1 MDELA
6 LAGTKG
12 DAAAAAAASGPFVR
26 DDRDQWSSVA
36 ALPTPIMV
44 AVPLPGFRIR
54 DMLALRPGSIVASAW
69 RGDREVPLSA
79 GHVEFAWVEFEV
91 TDEALSARITRLAG
105 E

>member
-1 MDELA
+1 MSWRWLA
-6 LAGTKG
+6 PRGTRRRQG
-12 DAAAAAAASGPFVR
+12 AASR
-26 DDRDQWSSVA
+26 QDDQDQWSSVA